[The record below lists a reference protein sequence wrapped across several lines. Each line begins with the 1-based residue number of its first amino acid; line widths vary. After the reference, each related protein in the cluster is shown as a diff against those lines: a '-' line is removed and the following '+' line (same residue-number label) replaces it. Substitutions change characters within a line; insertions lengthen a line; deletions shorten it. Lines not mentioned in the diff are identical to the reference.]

1 MAAKRRRRRSK
12 AKSTVRTRHQSESPL
27 QVLKR
32 RGALSVYELQAA
44 DEILAAHAMESGSPV
59 ARDPDLGITLD
70 LRPDAA
76 DDQAA
81 RRSDLLRVYTKW
93 RAELAG
99 RVEQGVVRYVLFS
112 ELTLRQV
119 DEKFGQRHGTAKRHL
134 LAGLRH
140 FAALRGNV
148 PRGARGW
155 KLTGAADQSSN
166 PRSVQEGK

>member
-1 MAAKRRRRRSK
+1 MAARRKRRAK
-12 AKSTVRTRHQSESPL
+12 AKAKPAADAPRIRVQNESPL
-27 QVLKR
+27 QVLIR
-32 RGALSVYELQAA
+32 RGVLNLHEHQAA

-81 RRSDLLRVYTKW
+81 RRSDLIRVY
-93 RAELAG
+93 G
-99 RVEQGVVRYVLFS
+99 RWKADLKGRIEQGTVRYVLFS
-112 ELTLRQV
+112 ELTLRQI
-119 DEKFGQRHGTAKRHL
+119 DEKFGQRKGTAKADL

-140 FAALRGNV
+140 FAALRGNT

-155 KLTGAADQSSN
+155 KL
-166 PRSVQEGK
+166 